1 MNGQSGSVPQHVPA
15 HPGSSSAQVS
25 ERMSRLRRRDN
36 TGELALRRQ
45 LHSLGLRFRV
55 QYPVPG
61 APRRTI
67 DIAFTRCKLAV
78 FVDGCFWHG
87 CPEHGSSPRSNS
99 EWWQRKLLANRE
111 RDRDTDNLLQERG
124 WTVLRIWEHETL
136 STAAKRIV
144 QTRLSNGC

>member
-1 MNGQSGSVPQHVPA
+1 
-15 HPGSSSAQVS
+15 
-25 ERMSRLRRRDN
+25 MSRLRRRDN
-36 TGELALRRQ
+36 TQELALRRR
-45 LHSLGLRFRV
+45 LHSLGLRYRV

-87 CPEHGSSPRSNS
+87 CAEHGTSPRSNS
-99 EWWQRKLLANRE
+99 EWWQRKLLGNQE

-124 WTVLRIWEHETL
+124 WTVIRIWEHETL
-136 STAAKRIV
+136 ANAAKRIV
-144 QTRLSNGC
+144 ETRLSNGC